1 MQVREEMRIME
12 NQMIIRAGMKRHKGT
27 LFGIGVLLFLTALSL
42 TVVLMTAF
50 AGNSYIREE
59 MGRAGFG
66 DLTAWTADVPDM
78 EFLFESIREQEGV
91 EDATVQRLIFSEYEA
106 NGVEADSEGQL
117 IPWISAEIGIPTRS
131 RYRFFENSLSEYA
144 KAPEEIGEQ
153 EVYVSPSMKSM
164 MDLEPG
170 DAITFPIARGGRNI
184 SLTVAGYYEDPFM
197 GSSMIGMKGFLIS
210 EKTYEKI
217 LSIIEESGMDALA
230 RNGSMIHIETAEGIT
245 VSEMNRV
252 LTTNTPLSMYT
263 EFIHSAET
271 IAGFMVVL
279 QNAFSALFA
288 AFAVVLLGAA
298 LAVMGHSISGLVEQE
313 WKNFGILKTI
323 GFTGKQLA
331 GQVMMQYMAAVG
343 SGVVLGMLLAVPV
356 SGQISRLMVTT
367 TGVLLPICFPILPSM
382 GVLTIL
388 LLLSAGF
395 CVLCL
400 GRLGRISPMAA
411 IRREAGDQGNLR
423 KHMEYKRRIPAIRAK
438 GLTFHLALRQVLT
451 GRRRYISACLV
462 AAMLV
467 FFASLAGRINGWLGV
482 DGKGMMDAF
491 NPADL
496 DLGVQVLG
504 KLPAQEMEQV
514 VLSYTDI
521 TDSYMLAMP
530 SVSVNGTNYT
540 ANVITEPERFHISAG
555 QTCREKDEVVLTE
568 VLAADLGAEV
578 GELVTV
584 RGNKGSREFR
594 VSGIYH
600 CANDMGANLG
610 MSREGYLSIGEDDS
624 RLWCY
629 HYFLS
634 DTSRK
639 QALTEELEQTYGGD
653 VHVHENSWPGLFG
666 IISAMHL
673 LIFFLYG
680 VSAVFVC
687 IVTGMAGARILDT
700 ERKDIGIYKSIGCS
714 VEMLR
719 LSFALRFG
727 LVSAVGAVIGT
738 LAAVCFTDVIVSS
751 VMRLAGIS
759 NFASGNTPGSILF
772 PGLTVTF
779 LFLGFAWLLSG
790 RIRKEDM
797 NVLTAE

>member
-1 MQVREEMRIME
+1 
-12 NQMIIRAGMKRHKGT
+12 MKRHKGT

-78 EFLFESIREQEGV
+78 EFLLESIREQEGV
-91 EDATVQRLIFSEYEA
+91 KDATVQRLIFSEYEA
-106 NGVEADSEGQL
+106 NGVESDSEGQL

-170 DAITFPIARGGRNI
+170 DAITFPIARSGRNI

-288 AFAVVLLGAA
+288 AFALVLLGAA

-578 GELVTV
+578 GDFVTV

-779 LFLGFAWLLSG
+779 LFLGFAWLLAG
-790 RIRKEDM
+790 RNNFSESQ
-797 NVLTAE
+797 

>member
-1 MQVREEMRIME
+1 
-12 NQMIIRAGMKRHKGT
+12 MIIRAGMKRHKGT

-78 EFLFESIREQEGV
+78 EFLLESIREQEGV
-91 EDATVQRLIFSEYEA
+91 EDATVQRLIFLEYEA
-106 NGVEADSEGQL
+106 NGVESDSEGQL

-170 DAITFPIARGGRNI
+170 DAITLPIARGGRNI

-230 RNGSMIHIETAEGIT
+230 RNGSMIHIETAEEIT

-411 IRREAGDQGNLR
+411 VRREAGDQGNLR

-578 GELVTV
+578 GDLVTV

-700 ERKDIGIYKSIGCS
+700 ERKDIGIYKSIVCS

-772 PGLTVTF
+772 PGFTVTF
-779 LFLGFAWLLSG
+779 LFLGFAWLLAG

>member
-1 MQVREEMRIME
+1 
-12 NQMIIRAGMKRHKGT
+12 MIIRAGMKRHKGT

-78 EFLFESIREQEGV
+78 EFLLESIREQEGV

-106 NGVEADSEGQL
+106 NGVESDSEGQL

-252 LTTNTPLSMYT
+252 LTTDTPLSMYT

-298 LAVMGHSISGLVEQE
+298 MAVMGHSISGLVEQE

-568 VLAADLGAEV
+568 VLAADLGAEA
-578 GELVTV
+578 GDLVTV

-779 LFLGFAWLLSG
+779 LFLGFAWLLAG

>member
-1 MQVREEMRIME
+1 
-12 NQMIIRAGMKRHKGT
+12 MIIRAGMKRHKGT

-78 EFLFESIREQEGV
+78 EFLLESIREQEGV
-91 EDATVQRLIFSEYEA
+91 EAATVQRLIFSEYEA
-106 NGVEADSEGQL
+106 NGVESDSEGQL

-170 DAITFPIARGGRNI
+170 DAITLPIARGGRNI

-230 RNGSMIHIETAEGIT
+230 RNGSMIHIETAEEIT

-411 IRREAGDQGNLR
+411 VRREAGDQGNLR

-578 GELVTV
+578 GDLVTV

-700 ERKDIGIYKSIGCS
+700 ERKDIGIYKSIVCS

-772 PGLTVTF
+772 PGFTVTF
-779 LFLGFAWLLSG
+779 LFLGFAWLLAG